1 MPRFINQS
9 EVANFSENA
18 ARNEIIKN
26 NGAIIVYSG
35 TPDLKNP
42 DESDNGDWTIC
53 RTTVTQ
59 ANGVILVDTVWA
71 RGTWTERTTLTYKY
85 L

>member
-18 ARNEIIKN
+18 ARTEVFKE
-26 NGAIIVYSG
+26 NGATVVYSG
-35 TPDLKNP
+35 TPDCKDP
-42 DESDNGDWTIC
+42 GQADNDRWTIS
-53 RTTVTQ
+53 RTTVTKD
-59 ANGVILVDTVWA
+59 NGVILVDTVWA
-71 RGTWTERTTLTYKY
+71 RGAWTERKTLTYKY